1 MRSIKAKRIAAV
13 AASLLVGLAF
23 ASQGVNFGNV
33 PIINNQ
39 GQPVVQIVL
48 GSQAKPSDGVVA
60 ANIAAVIGSLS
71 HTTQNITAYVS
82 GKTGISCV
90 VTTPTCTLTNQQV
103 YLGEKGLVVPTG
115 SYSFSALIGS
125 VLNPGVL
132 SSGNY
137 AYTKQVQNQTG
148 QFNYNDPS
156 SGPYPI
162 TSNPTATSVYAGIG
176 GAPSLNTPASPQNIE
191 GLSFTGFSGNIIN
204 PKDNILQ
211 LTNTQV
217 PGLLS
222 NAGTYQE
229 SESLWLAGFPVYYQS
244 SQNSAGQLS
253 VIDTAGA
260 YQITFGKPIAN
271 TLTTG
276 TVSSQFSLLGSNW
289 TVYNMTPPS
298 VTGVGSNSFTV
309 GGSATFAQASTPV
322 ETVYVGQN
330 ISAGPFK
337 VVLSDLS
344 YPNQN
349 GQSSAAL
356 TIYKNGN
363 PNPINVTSAGPSS
376 PNGNTIEI
384 NASGTKLYIG
394 VSQTF
399 PGLYAYQ
406 KWAKIQLFSNT
417 FTVKSGQNFNTANGK
432 NWLSALRW
440 TTNQTVSADETP
452 ANAALQGII
461 LYSNQSTEQ
470 TLTPGSSFSYI
481 TNPAKWNVNFVGDAL
496 GQPSSGNANYD
507 ALQLSLSNSQ
517 TAVTYFNTNALAG
530 KTIMPGSSG
539 SFTFT
544 SAGVATN
551 TGAATA
557 NGINE
562 TVVTEP
568 INEFTVSSS
577 LPGAFRI
584 NSGTYTAPSSNPS
597 SSVSY
602 NLDPYTFYAANAVDN
617 AGISNALAQGGLLVQ
632 LINNGVNGNYVS
644 TNNKVYVYVS
654 GYRNN
659 VAQGPYPINFA
670 GFDTG
675 SEASSYN
682 GVFLNNV
689 TNIKL
694 GEDIPYPGVTVNV
707 YETANVAAGINAN
720 AVLLGTLSYS
730 SSPTLLYT
738 VPQYSYYVAPTTYDS
753 VNYTGE
759 NGVSVPFTLS
769 RASSPAPS
777 NSFGIQQYYT
787 YSIPE
792 IVTPSAITPT
802 ANVIVDIS
810 NTSQSTK
817 GSGSMYALNNSV
829 QGNNAVV
836 YESSQNNDV
845 QAVQG
850 FRTERGGE
858 VGSVGTSSITYYEP
872 KSVDGLRFLVE
883 AATNNT
889 SINASTTKLIG
900 PLSVGQSVGIIPNVT
915 IGKVNATCSFS
926 TTSCNVTG
934 LKNLTAV
941 PSETSAIVGSPLNT
955 VSAPIAVLDSNANN
969 STNQIVIGSGYVNS
983 VAQSIFNQNSQLS
996 SSFGQNSTIVQAY
1009 GNKILVAGYTAQ
1021 QTVNAG
1027 NQFIQQLLADATS

>member
-23 ASQGVNFGNV
+23 ASQGVNFGTV

-39 GQPVVQIVL
+39 GQPVVQIVV

-60 ANIAAVIGSLS
+60 ANIAAVIGSLAHS
-71 HTTQNITAYVS
+71 SQNITAYVS
-82 GKTGISCV
+82 GRSGISCV
-90 VTTPTCTLTNQQV
+90 VTTPTCTLSNQQV
-103 YLGEKGLVVPTG
+103 WLGEKGLVVPAG

-132 SSGNY
+132 SSGNL

-148 QFNYNDPS
+148 QFNYNDPV

-191 GLSFTGFSGNIIN
+191 GLSFIGFSGNTLN

-253 VIDTAGA
+253 VIDTTGA

-298 VTGVGSNSFTV
+298 VTNVGSNSFTV
-309 GGSATFAQASTPV
+309 GGSATFAQSSTPV

-330 ISAGPFK
+330 ISTGPFS
-337 VVLSDLS
+337 VQLSDLS

-349 GQSSAAL
+349 GQASAAL
-356 TIYKNGN
+356 TVYKNGVKT
-363 PNPINVTSAGPSS
+363 NVTSAGPSS
-376 PNGNTIEI
+376 PNGNTIVV
-384 NASGTKLYIG
+384 NATGTKLYIA

-417 FTVKSGQNFNTANGK
+417 FTVKSGQNFNSANGN
-432 NWLSALRW
+432 NWLAALRW
-440 TTNQTVSADETP
+440 TTNQSNSADETP

-461 LYSNQSTEQ
+461 LYSNQSKEQ

-481 TNPAKWNVNFVGDAL
+481 TNPADWNVNFVGDTL
-496 GQPSSGNANYD
+496 GTPSSGNANYD

-517 TAVTYFNTNALAG
+517 TPVTYSNTNSLAG
-530 KTIMPGSSG
+530 KVIMPGSSG
-539 SFTFT
+539 SYTFT
-544 SAGVATN
+544 SAGLATT

-568 INEFTVSSS
+568 INEFTVGSS
-577 LPGAFRI
+577 LPSAFRI
-584 NSGTYTAPSSNPS
+584 NSGTYTPPSSSQS

-602 NLDPYTFYAANAVDN
+602 NLDPYNFYANNAVDN
-617 AGISNALAQGGLLVQ
+617 AGISNARAHGGLLVQ

-644 TNNKVYVYVS
+644 NNNKVYVYVS
-654 GYRNN
+654 GYNN
-659 VAQGPYPINFA
+659 YVAQGPYPITFN

-675 SEASSYN
+675 SEASAYN

-689 TNIKL
+689 TNIRL

-707 YETANVAAGINAN
+707 YETANTAN
-720 AVLLGTLSYS
+720 AITATNDVLLGTLSYS
-730 SSPTLLYT
+730 SSPTLLYK
-738 VPQYSYYVAPTTYDS
+738 VPQYSYYIAPTTYDS

-769 RASSPAPS
+769 QPSTLPGPSS
-777 NSFGIQQYYT
+777 GIQQYYT
-787 YSIPE
+787 YTIPE
-792 IVTPSAITPT
+792 IVTPSATTPT

-810 NTSQSTK
+810 NSSQSTK
-817 GSGSMYALNNSV
+817 GSGSMYVLNNSD

-836 YESSQNNDV
+836 YQSSQNNFV
-845 QAVQG
+845 EAVQG

-872 KSVDGLRFLVE
+872 KSVDGLEFLIG
-883 AATNNT
+883 AATSNT
-889 SINASTTKLIG
+889 VNTSTTKLYG
-900 PLSVGQSVGIIPNVT
+900 PYTVGQATNIANVT
-915 IGKVNATCSFS
+915 IGKVNATCAFS

-934 LKNLTAV
+934 LNNLTAV
-941 PSETSAIVGSPLNT
+941 PSATSAVVGSPLNT
-955 VSAPIAVLDSNANN
+955 ATTPIAVLDSNANN
-969 STNQIVIGSGYVNS
+969 STNLIVIGSGYVNS
-983 VAQSIFNQNSQLS
+983 VAQSIFNANPSLQ
-996 SSFGQNSTIVQAY
+996 SSFGQNSTIVQAF
-1009 GNKILVAGYTAQ
+1009 GNNKILVAGYTAQ

-1027 NQFIQQLLADATS
+1027 NEFINQLLQDASS